1 MPIIPGVIFFLRGVS
16 AEASSVPRSADRQPS
31 GLLTT
36 VKKGP
41 GAMPCIRGPTAVKRT
56 AHADALGS
64 LAVFLGMMKWTAAV
78 VAAALATLAAV
89 YTLLVLGSREGVR
102 HYYG

>member
-1 MPIIPGVIFFLRGVS
+1 MPIIPGVIFFVRG
-16 AEASSVPRSADRQPS
+16 ASVEPWRVPRSADRQPS
-31 GLLTT
+31 GRLTT
-36 VKKGP
+36 VEEGP
-41 GAMPCIRGPTAVKRT
+41 GAMPCIRGPPAVKRT

-64 LAVFLGMMKWTAAV
+64 IAVFLGMMKWTAAV
-78 VAAALATLAAV
+78 VAVALATLAAV